1 MEEQKEQVN
10 EVASSQE
17 KKINPDLLDP
27 QKAMWKPLLIFL
39 IPFIISN
46 VLQSLGNTVSS
57 SVVGKGISES
67 ALASLNVVM
76 PVIFFLI
83 SFVFGL
89 GSASSV
95 LIGQAFGAGDYKRIR
110 RTINTSLKFSVL
122 LGVLIAI
129 IGIVFTRELLSMIHT
144 PSSLMDSAI
153 QFARVIFVGLPI
165 QFFYISYTVFLRGTG
180 DSKTPLYFLCIS
192 TGLQIILSP
201 LFAFGWLGLPTFG
214 LIGVG
219 MAQIGSI
226 IITLVI
232 LLIYLHRTGHM
243 LALDRS
249 FIQERGM
256 DREILRLMIKIGL
269 PTSIQMVFV
278 SLSEVAVIFLINGYG
293 PQSVAAYGAVI
304 QVITYV
310 QMPAISLGM
319 AVGIF
324 GSQLIGAK
332 AIDRLSTLLRSGIL
346 LNYVIGIAL
355 VAISYI
361 FSRTILSWFLVE
373 PSTLAM
379 AENILLL
386 ILWSY
391 LIFGHAMIVSGIMRA
406 SGTVF
411 WPTIIG
417 IFTVWGVQV
426 PVAYF
431 LSKIA
436 GFGLDGVW
444 MAYPI
449 SFTVSL
455 LLEYGYYIFFWKN
468 RQHDTLFKQPVEES

>member
-1 MEEQKEQVN
+1 
-10 EVASSQE
+10 
-17 KKINPDLLDP
+17 
-27 QKAMWKPLLIFL
+27 MWKPLLIFL

-46 VLQSLGNTVSS
+46 VLQSLGNTVGS

-76 PVIFFLI
+76 PVTFFLI
-83 SFVFGL
+83 SFVIGL

-95 LIGQAFGAGDYKRIR
+95 LIGQAFGAGDHKRIR
-110 RTINTSLKFSVL
+110 RTINTSLKFSLL
-122 LGVLIAI
+122 LGVIIAI
-129 IGIVFTRELLSMIHT
+129 IGTVFTRELLSLIHT
-144 PSSLMDSAI
+144 PPSLMESATS
-153 QFARVIFVGLPI
+153 FARVIFVSLPI
-165 QFFYISYTVFLRGTG
+165 QFFYIIYTVFLRGTG

-192 TGLQIILSP
+192 TVLQIIFSP
-201 LFAFGWLGLPTFG
+201 LFAFGWLGLPAFG

-219 MAQIGSI
+219 MAYIASI
-226 IITLVI
+226 MITLVI
-232 LLIYLHRTGHM
+232 LLIYLHRTRHL

-249 FIQERGM
+249 FIQERGL

-324 GSQLIGAK
+324 GSQLIGAQ
-332 AIDRLSTLLRSGIL
+332 ATHRLPALLRSGIL
-346 LNYVIGIAL
+346 LNYVIGISL
-355 VAISYI
+355 VALSYL

-373 PSTLAM
+373 PSTLAI
-379 AENILLL
+379 AEKILLL
-386 ILWSY
+386 VLWSY

-411 WPTIIG
+411 WPTVIG

-431 LSKIA
+431 LSKVV
-436 GFGLDGVW
+436 GMGLDGVW

-455 LLEYGYYIFFWKN
+455 ILEYGYYMFFWKN
-468 RQHDTLFKQPVEES
+468 RQHDSLFKQPVEES

>member
-1 MEEQKEQVN
+1 MDEQQKQVKET
-10 EVASSQE
+10 EPSQE
-17 KKINPDLLDP
+17 NKINPDLLDP

-46 VLQSLGNTVSS
+46 VLQSLGNTVGS
-57 SVVGKGISES
+57 SVVGKGISEN

-76 PVIFFLI
+76 PITFFLI

-110 RTINTSLKFSVL
+110 RTINTSLKFSL
-122 LGVLIAI
+122 ILGVVIAI
-129 IGIVFTRELLSMIHT
+129 IGTVFTRDLLSMIHT
-144 PSSLMDSAI
+144 PPSLMDSAT
-153 QFARVIFVGLPI
+153 QFARVIFVSLPI
-165 QFFYISYTVFLRGTG
+165 QFFYIIYTVFLRGTG

-192 TGLQIILSP
+192 TVLQIIFAP
-201 LFAFGWLGLPTFG
+201 LFAFGWLGLPAFG

-219 MAQIGSI
+219 MAYIGSI
-226 IITLVI
+226 IITLVV
-232 LLIYLHRTGHM
+232 LLIYLHRTGHL

-249 FIQERGM
+249 FIQERGL

-324 GSQLIGAK
+324 GSQLIGAQ
-332 AIDRLSTLLRSGIL
+332 ATDRLPALLRSGIL
-346 LNYVIGIAL
+346 LNYVIGISL
-355 VAISYI
+355 VAFSYL
-361 FSRTILSWFLVE
+361 FSQTILSWFLVE

-386 ILWSY
+386 VLWAY

-411 WPTIIG
+411 WPTVIG

-431 LSKIA
+431 LSKVV
-436 GFGLDGVW
+436 GMGLDGVW

-455 LLEYGYYIFFWKN
+455 LLEYGYYMFFWKN
-468 RQHDTLFKQPVEES
+468 RQHDSLFKQPVEES